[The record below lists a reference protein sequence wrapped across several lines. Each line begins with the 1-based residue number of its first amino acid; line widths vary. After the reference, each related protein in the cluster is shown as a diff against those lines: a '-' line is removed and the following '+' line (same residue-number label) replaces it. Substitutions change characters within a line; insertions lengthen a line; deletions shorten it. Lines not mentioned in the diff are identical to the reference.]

1 MSAKLKTKDE
11 RNITMDHIFNIAI
24 HMDDEHIKEQVAI
37 KAEKEIMANIT
48 KEVGRV
54 IFERSG
60 YYSSYGPNKGY
71 NENRL
76 GAWAQGIFEEF
87 LKKNKEK
94 IIAAAAKE
102 LADRLARTKAGRAIL
117 ENLE

>member
-37 KAEKEIMANIT
+37 KAEKEIMANLT

-60 YYSSYGPNKGY
+60 YYSDKKGY

-76 GAWAQGIFEEF
+76 GVWAQGVFEDF
-87 LKKNKEK
+87 LKKHKDA
-94 IIAAAAKE
+94 IIKAAAKE
-102 LADRLARTKAGRAIL
+102 LADRLARTKAGKAIL